1 MKWYLKLLL
10 AVVIIA
16 LMPLILIFLFI
27 AFVSYLFQ
35 LPKLKKE
42 YKNSLYYKEFG
53 LPFRVYRVN
62 SAEYCFFNSFKK
74 RNLPINYIRQ
84 ESNGLEY
91 FIYEDTLFLFPNFD
105 QIDYDEERGQWQVS
119 CDEDWNTFDQA
130 FRDIVSKLDAGAPD
144 LPIKLLVERKM
155 FPEVDLNTV
164 SIPACIFLT
173 WSYKTAF
180 ENEDSPLKLVV
191 PTDSNILYN
200 MMIKTPGLR
209 GSFEIIENESICW
222 DLSSDIQIEIFV
234 APEDCYIL
242 INKKCSDESLKG
254 ITHWHPTIFEIYEDV
269 CKIGMR
275 GNILVLRSFM
285 GRTDVVYMGEKE
297 NCPYLNGKRPLL
309 GKLYLEGE

>member
-1 MKWYLKLLL
+1 M
-10 AVVIIA
+10 
-16 LMPLILIFLFI
+16 
-27 AFVSYLFQ
+27 
-35 LPKLKKE
+35 
-42 YKNSLYYKEFG
+42 
-53 LPFRVYRVN
+53 
-62 SAEYCFFNSFKK
+62 
-74 RNLPINYIRQ
+74 PINYIRQ

-91 FIYEDTLFLFPNFD
+91 FIYNDTLFLFPNFD
-105 QIDYDEERGQWQVS
+105 QIDYDEEGEKWQVGYNG
-119 CDEDWNTFDQA
+119 EWNNFEQA
-130 FRDIVSKLDAGAPD
+130 YKNIVSKLDKGVD
-144 LPIKLLVERKM
+144 LPIKLLVERRM

-191 PTDSNILYN
+191 PTDSNTLYN

-209 GSFEIIENESICW
+209 GTFEIIENGSICW